1 MSMIVDTDR
10 NAKKRNILK
19 IAIPLL
25 IAIAAAML
33 NVLYATG
40 SPFLNKVWDNEL
52 IFILLCI
59 EATLPIIQWL
69 IRRKKAPTLRQT
81 LCCFL
86 LAAVLTVVL
95 SAVHSDVLVWLV
107 PSEGFFPFQIRDLPI
122 ALAETLSLSIIQTT
136 VIMGAVC
143 IWLWKKPILATCLPI
158 VVSFVLSPVVCNSA
172 DMLRFAKDEY
182 GREITRMGYETA
194 MYTFL
199 AIAVAVVAL
208 LVLVA
213 ILVQTRRTRK
223 KTALTV

>member
-1 MSMIVDTDR
+1 MIVDTDR

-25 IAIAAAML
+25 IAIAAAVL
-33 NVLYATG
+33 NVLYLTG
-40 SPFLNKVWDNEL
+40 SPFLRKVWDNEL
-52 IFILLCI
+52 IYILLCI

-86 LAAVLTVVL
+86 LAPVLTVVL
-95 SAVHSDVLVWLV
+95 SNVHSDVLVWLV
-107 PSEGFFPFQIRDLPI
+107 PSEGFFPFQIRDIPV
-122 ALAETLSLSIIQTT
+122 ALAEALSLSIIQTT
-136 VIMGAVC
+136 VILGAVC

-158 VVSFVLSPVVCNSA
+158 VVSFVLSPVVYNSA
-172 DMLRFAKDEY
+172 DMLE
-182 GREITRMGYETA
+182 EITRMGYRAA
-194 MYTFL
+194 MYTFF

-208 LVLVA
+208 LVLA
-213 ILVQTRRTRK
+213 TILIQTRQTRK

>member
-1 MSMIVDTDR
+1 MIVDTDR

-25 IAIAAAML
+25 IAIAAAVL
-33 NVLYATG
+33 NVLYTTG

-52 IFILLCI
+52 IYILLCI

-86 LAAVLTVVL
+86 LAPVLTVVL
-95 SAVHSDVLVWLV
+95 SNVHSDVLVWLV
-107 PSEGFFPFQIRDLPI
+107 PSEGFFPFQIRDIPV
-122 ALAETLSLSIIQTT
+122 ALAEALSLSIIQTT
-136 VIMGAVC
+136 VILGAVC

-158 VVSFVLSPVVCNSA
+158 VVSFVLSPVVYNSA
-172 DMLRFAKDEY
+172 DMLE
-182 GREITRMGYETA
+182 EITRMGYRAA
-194 MYTFL
+194 MYTFF

-208 LVLVA
+208 LVLAV
-213 ILVQTRRTRK
+213 ILIQTRQTRN

>member
-1 MSMIVDTDR
+1 MIVDTDR

-25 IAIAAAML
+25 IAIAAAVL
-33 NVLYATG
+33 NVLYSTG
-40 SPFLNKVWDNEL
+40 SPFLRKVWDNEL
-52 IFILLCI
+52 MYILLCI

-86 LAAVLTVVL
+86 LAPVLTVVL
-95 SAVHSDVLVWLV
+95 SNVHSDVLVWLV
-107 PSEGFFPFQIRDLPI
+107 PSEGFFPFQIRDIPV
-122 ALAETLSLSIIQTT
+122 ALAEALSLSIIQTT
-136 VIMGAVC
+136 VILGAVC

-158 VVSFVLSPVVCNSA
+158 VVSFVLSPVVYNSA
-172 DMLRFAKDEY
+172 DMLE
-182 GREITRMGYETA
+182 EITRMGYRAA
-194 MYTFL
+194 MYTFF

-208 LVLVA
+208 LVLA
-213 ILVQTRRTRK
+213 TILIHTRQTRN

>member
-1 MSMIVDTDR
+1 MMSMIVDTDR

-25 IAIAAAML
+25 IAIAAAVL
-33 NVLYATG
+33 NVLYSTG

-52 IFILLCI
+52 MYILLCI

-86 LAAVLTVVL
+86 LAPVLTVVL
-95 SAVHSDVLVWLV
+95 SNVHSDVLVWLV
-107 PSEGFFPFQIRDLPI
+107 PSEGFFPFQIRDIPV
-122 ALAETLSLSIIQTT
+122 ALAEALSLSIIQTT
-136 VIMGAVC
+136 VILGAVC

-158 VVSFVLSPVVCNSA
+158 VVSFVLSPVVYNSA
-172 DMLRFAKDEY
+172 DMLEK
-182 GREITRMGYETA
+182 ITRMGYRAT
-194 MYTFL
+194 MYTFF

-208 LVLVA
+208 LVLA
-213 ILVQTRRTRK
+213 TILIQTRQTRN

>member
-1 MSMIVDTDR
+1 MIVDTDR

-25 IAIAAAML
+25 IAIAAAVL
-33 NVLYATG
+33 NVLYLTG
-40 SPFLNKVWDNEL
+40 SPFLRKVWDNEL
-52 IFILLCI
+52 IYILLCI

-86 LAAVLTVVL
+86 LAPVLTVVL
-95 SAVHSDVLVWLV
+95 SNVHSDVLVWLV
-107 PSEGFFPFQIRDLPI
+107 PSEGFFPFQIRDIPV
-122 ALAETLSLSIIQTT
+122 ALAEALSLSIIQTT
-136 VIMGAVC
+136 VILGAVC

-158 VVSFVLSPVVCNSA
+158 VVSFVLSPVVYNSA
-172 DMLRFAKDEY
+172 DMLEK
-182 GREITRMGYETA
+182 ITRMGYRAA
-194 MYTFL
+194 MYTFF

-208 LVLVA
+208 LVLA
-213 ILVQTRRTRK
+213 TILIQTRQTRK

>member
-1 MSMIVDTDR
+1 MIVDTDR

-25 IAIAAAML
+25 IAIAAAVL
-33 NVLYATG
+33 NILYLTG
-40 SPFLNKVWDNEL
+40 SPFLRKVWDNEL
-52 IFILLCI
+52 IYILLCI

-86 LAAVLTVVL
+86 LAPVLTVVL
-95 SAVHSDVLVWLV
+95 SNVHSDVLVWLV
-107 PSEGFFPFQIRDLPI
+107 PSEGFFPFQIRDIPV
-122 ALAETLSLSIIQTT
+122 ALAEALSLSIIQTT
-136 VIMGAVC
+136 VILGAVC

-158 VVSFVLSPVVCNSA
+158 VVSFVLSPVVYNSA
-172 DMLRFAKDEY
+172 DMLEK
-182 GREITRMGYETA
+182 ITRMGYRAA
-194 MYTFL
+194 MYTFF

-208 LVLVA
+208 LVLA
-213 ILVQTRRTRK
+213 TILIQTRQTRN

>member
-25 IAIAAAML
+25 IAIAAAVL
-33 NVLYATG
+33 NVLYLTG
-40 SPFLNKVWDNEL
+40 SPFLRKVWDNEL
-52 IFILLCI
+52 IYILLCI

-86 LAAVLTVVL
+86 LAPVLTVVL
-95 SAVHSDVLVWLV
+95 SIVHSDVLVWLV
-107 PSEGFFPFQIRDLPI
+107 PSEGFFPFQIRDIPV
-122 ALAETLSLSIIQTT
+122 ALAEALSLSIIQTT
-136 VIMGAVC
+136 VILGAVC

-158 VVSFVLSPVVCNSA
+158 VVSFVLSPVVYNSA
-172 DMLRFAKDEY
+172 DMLEK
-182 GREITRMGYETA
+182 ITRMGYRAA
-194 MYTFL
+194 MYTFF

-208 LVLVA
+208 LVLA
-213 ILVQTRRTRK
+213 TILIQTRQTRN

>member
-1 MSMIVDTDR
+1 MIVDTDR

-25 IAIAAAML
+25 IAIAAAVL
-33 NVLYATG
+33 NVLYLTG
-40 SPFLNKVWDNEL
+40 SPFLRKVWDNEL
-52 IFILLCI
+52 IYILLCI

-86 LAAVLTVVL
+86 LAPVLTVVL
-95 SAVHSDVLVWLV
+95 SNVHSDVLVWLV
-107 PSEGFFPFQIRDLPI
+107 PSEGFFPFQIRDIPV
-122 ALAETLSLSIIQTT
+122 ALAEALSLSIIQTT
-136 VIMGAVC
+136 VILGAVC

-158 VVSFVLSPVVCNSA
+158 VVSFVLSPVVYNSA
-172 DMLRFAKDEY
+172 DMLE
-182 GREITRMGYETA
+182 EITRMGFKAT
-194 MYTFL
+194 MYTFF

-208 LVLVA
+208 LVLVT
-213 ILVQTRRTRK
+213 ILIQTRQTRN

>member
-25 IAIAAAML
+25 IAIAAAVL
-33 NVLYATG
+33 NVLYSTG
-40 SPFLNKVWDNEL
+40 SPFLRKVWDNEL
-52 IFILLCI
+52 IYILLCI

-86 LAAVLTVVL
+86 LAPVLTVVL
-95 SAVHSDVLVWLV
+95 SNVHSDVLVWLV
-107 PSEGFFPFQIRDLPI
+107 PSEGFFPFQIRDIPV
-122 ALAETLSLSIIQTT
+122 ALAEALSLSIIQTT
-136 VIMGAVC
+136 VIVGAVC

-158 VVSFVLSPVVCNSA
+158 VVSFVLSPVVYNSA
-172 DMLRFAKDEY
+172 DMLE
-182 GREITRMGYETA
+182 EITRMGFKAT
-194 MYTFL
+194 MYTFF

-208 LVLVA
+208 LVLVT
-213 ILVQTRRTRK
+213 ILIQTRQTRN

>member
-1 MSMIVDTDR
+1 MIVDTDR

-25 IAIAAAML
+25 IAIAAAVL
-33 NVLYATG
+33 NVLYSTG

-52 IFILLCI
+52 MYILLCI

-69 IRRKKAPTLRQT
+69 IRRRKAPTLRQT

-86 LAAVLTVVL
+86 LAPVLTVVL
-95 SAVHSDVLVWLV
+95 SNVHSDVLVWLV
-107 PSEGFFPFQIRDLPI
+107 PSEGFFPFQIRDIPV
-122 ALAETLSLSIIQTT
+122 ALAEALSLSIIQTT
-136 VIMGAVC
+136 VILGAVC

-158 VVSFVLSPVVCNSA
+158 VVSFVLSPVVYNSA
-172 DMLRFAKDEY
+172 DMLE
-182 GREITRMGYETA
+182 EITRMGFKAT
-194 MYTFL
+194 MYTFF

-208 LVLVA
+208 LVLA
-213 ILVQTRRTRK
+213 TILIQTRQTRN

>member
-1 MSMIVDTDR
+1 MIVDTDR

-25 IAIAAAML
+25 IAIAAAVL
-33 NVLYATG
+33 NVLYLTG
-40 SPFLNKVWDNEL
+40 SPFLRKVWDNEL
-52 IFILLCI
+52 IYILLCI

-86 LAAVLTVVL
+86 LAPVLTVVL
-95 SAVHSDVLVWLV
+95 SNVHSDVLVWLV
-107 PSEGFFPFQIRDLPI
+107 PSEGFFPFQIRDIPV
-122 ALAETLSLSIIQTT
+122 ALAEALSLSIIQTT
-136 VIMGAVC
+136 VILGAVC

-158 VVSFVLSPVVCNSA
+158 VVSFVLSPVVYNSA
-172 DMLRFAKDEY
+172 DMLE
-182 GREITRMGYETA
+182 EITRMGYRAA
-194 MYTFL
+194 MYTFF

-208 LVLVA
+208 LVLA
-213 ILVQTRRTRK
+213 TILIQTRQTRN

>member
-1 MSMIVDTDR
+1 MSVIVDTDR

-25 IAIAAAML
+25 IAIAAAVL
-33 NVLYATG
+33 NVLYSTG

-52 IFILLCI
+52 MYILLCI

-86 LAAVLTVVL
+86 LAPVLTVVL
-95 SAVHSDVLVWLV
+95 SNVHSDVLVWLV
-107 PSEGFFPFQIRDLPI
+107 PSEGFFPFQIRDIPV
-122 ALAETLSLSIIQTT
+122 ALAEALSLSIIQTT
-136 VIMGAVC
+136 VILGAVC

-158 VVSFVLSPVVCNSA
+158 VVSFVLSPVVYNSA
-172 DMLRFAKDEY
+172 DMLE
-182 GREITRMGYETA
+182 EITRMGFKAA
-194 MYTFL
+194 MYTFF

-208 LVLVA
+208 LVLVT
-213 ILVQTRRTRK
+213 ILIQTRQTRN

>member
-1 MSMIVDTDR
+1 MIVDTDR

-25 IAIAAAML
+25 IAIAAAVL
-33 NVLYATG
+33 NVLYSTG
-40 SPFLNKVWDNEL
+40 SPFLRKVWDNEL
-52 IFILLCI
+52 IYILLCI

-86 LAAVLTVVL
+86 LAPVLTVVL
-95 SAVHSDVLVWLV
+95 SNVHSDVLVWLV
-107 PSEGFFPFQIRDLPI
+107 PSEGFFPFQIRDIPV
-122 ALAETLSLSIIQTT
+122 ALAEALSLSIIQTT
-136 VIMGAVC
+136 VILGAVC

-158 VVSFVLSPVVCNSA
+158 VVSFVLSPVVYNSA
-172 DMLRFAKDEY
+172 DMLE
-182 GREITRMGYETA
+182 EITRMGYRAA
-194 MYTFL
+194 MYTFF

-208 LVLVA
+208 LVLA
-213 ILVQTRRTRK
+213 TILIQTRQTRN

>member
-1 MSMIVDTDR
+1 MIVDTDR

-25 IAIAAAML
+25 IAIAAAVL

-40 SPFLNKVWDNEL
+40 SPFLRKVWDNEL
-52 IFILLCI
+52 IYILLCI

-86 LAAVLTVVL
+86 LAPVLTVVL
-95 SAVHSDVLVWLV
+95 SNVHSDVLVWLV
-107 PSEGFFPFQIRDLPI
+107 PSEGFFPFQIRDIPV
-122 ALAETLSLSIIQTT
+122 ALAEALSLSIIQTT
-136 VIMGAVC
+136 VILGAVC

-158 VVSFVLSPVVCNSA
+158 VVSFVLSPVVYNSA
-172 DMLRFAKDEY
+172 DMLEK
-182 GREITRMGYETA
+182 ITRMGYRAA
-194 MYTFL
+194 MYTFF

-208 LVLVA
+208 LVLA
-213 ILVQTRRTRK
+213 TILIQTRQTRN

>member
-25 IAIAAAML
+25 IAIAAAVL
-33 NVLYATG
+33 NVLYTTG
-40 SPFLNKVWDNEL
+40 SPFLRKVWDNEL
-52 IFILLCI
+52 IYILLCI

-86 LAAVLTVVL
+86 LAPVLTVVL
-95 SAVHSDVLVWLV
+95 SNVHSDVLVWLV
-107 PSEGFFPFQIRDLPI
+107 PSEGFFPFQIRDIPV
-122 ALAETLSLSIIQTT
+122 ALAEALSLSIIQTT
-136 VIMGAVC
+136 VILGAVC

-158 VVSFVLSPVVCNSA
+158 VVSFVLSPVVYNSA
-172 DMLRFAKDEY
+172 DMLE
-182 GREITRMGYETA
+182 EITRMGYRAA
-194 MYTFL
+194 MYTFF

-208 LVLVA
+208 LVLA
-213 ILVQTRRTRK
+213 TILIQTRQTRN

>member
-1 MSMIVDTDR
+1 MIVDTDR

-25 IAIAAAML
+25 IAIAAAVL
-33 NVLYATG
+33 NVLYSTG
-40 SPFLNKVWDNEL
+40 SPFLRKVWDNEL
-52 IFILLCI
+52 IYILLCI

-86 LAAVLTVVL
+86 LAPVLTVVL
-95 SAVHSDVLVWLV
+95 SNVHSDVLVWLV
-107 PSEGFFPFQIRDLPI
+107 PSEGFFPFQIRDIPV
-122 ALAETLSLSIIQTT
+122 ALAEALSLSIIQTT
-136 VIMGAVC
+136 VILGAVC

-158 VVSFVLSPVVCNSA
+158 VVSFVLSPVVYNSA
-172 DMLRFAKDEY
+172 DMLE
-182 GREITRMGYETA
+182 EITRMGYKAA
-194 MYTFL
+194 MYTFF

-208 LVLVA
+208 LVLVT
-213 ILVQTRRTRK
+213 IQIQTRQTRK

>member
-1 MSMIVDTDR
+1 MIVDTDR

-25 IAIAAAML
+25 IAIAAAVL
-33 NVLYATG
+33 NVLYLTG
-40 SPFLNKVWDNEL
+40 SPFLRKVWDNEL
-52 IFILLCI
+52 IYILLCI

-86 LAAVLTVVL
+86 LAPVLTVVL
-95 SAVHSDVLVWLV
+95 SIVHSDVLVWLV
-107 PSEGFFPFQIRDLPI
+107 PSEGFFPFQIRDIPV
-122 ALAETLSLSIIQTT
+122 ALAEALSLSIIQTT
-136 VIMGAVC
+136 VILGAVC

-158 VVSFVLSPVVCNSA
+158 VVSFVLSPVVYNSA
-172 DMLRFAKDEY
+172 DMLEK
-182 GREITRMGYETA
+182 ITRMGYRAA
-194 MYTFL
+194 MYTFF

-208 LVLVA
+208 LVLAV
-213 ILVQTRRTRK
+213 ILIQTRQTRN

>member
-1 MSMIVDTDR
+1 MMSMIVDTDR

-25 IAIAAAML
+25 IAIAAAVL
-33 NVLYATG
+33 NVLYTTG
-40 SPFLNKVWDNEL
+40 SPFLRKVWDNEL
-52 IFILLCI
+52 IYILLCI

-86 LAAVLTVVL
+86 LAPVLTVVL
-95 SAVHSDVLVWLV
+95 SNVHSDVLVWLV
-107 PSEGFFPFQIRDLPI
+107 PSEGFFPFQIRDIPV
-122 ALAETLSLSIIQTT
+122 ALAEALSLSIIQTT
-136 VIMGAVC
+136 VILGAVC

-158 VVSFVLSPVVCNSA
+158 VVSFVLSPVVYNSA
-172 DMLRFAKDEY
+172 DMLE
-182 GREITRMGYETA
+182 EITRMGYRAA
-194 MYTFL
+194 MYTFF

-208 LVLVA
+208 LVLA
-213 ILVQTRRTRK
+213 TILIQTRQTRN

>member
-1 MSMIVDTDR
+1 MIVDTDR

-25 IAIAAAML
+25 IAIAAAVL
-33 NVLYATG
+33 NVLYTTG
-40 SPFLNKVWDNEL
+40 SPFLRKVWDNEL
-52 IFILLCI
+52 IYILLCI

-86 LAAVLTVVL
+86 LAPVLTVVL
-95 SAVHSDVLVWLV
+95 SNVHSDVLVWLV
-107 PSEGFFPFQIRDLPI
+107 PSEGFFPFQIRDIPV
-122 ALAETLSLSIIQTT
+122 ALAEALSLSIIQTT
-136 VIMGAVC
+136 VILGAVC

-158 VVSFVLSPVVCNSA
+158 VVSFVLSPVVYNSA
-172 DMLRFAKDEY
+172 DMLE
-182 GREITRMGYETA
+182 EITRMGYRAA
-194 MYTFL
+194 MYTFF

-208 LVLVA
+208 LVLVT
-213 ILVQTRRTRK
+213 ILIQTRQTRN

>member
-25 IAIAAAML
+25 IAIAAAVL

-52 IFILLCI
+52 IYILLCI

-86 LAAVLTVVL
+86 LAPVLTVVL
-95 SAVHSDVLVWLV
+95 SIVHSDVLVWLV
-107 PSEGFFPFQIRDLPI
+107 PSEGFFPFQIRDIPV
-122 ALAETLSLSIIQTT
+122 ALAEALSLSIIQTT
-136 VIMGAVC
+136 VILGAVC

-158 VVSFVLSPVVCNSA
+158 VVSFVLSPVVYNSA
-172 DMLRFAKDEY
+172 DMLE
-182 GREITRMGYETA
+182 EITRMGYRAA
-194 MYTFL
+194 MYTFF

-208 LVLVA
+208 LVLA
-213 ILVQTRRTRK
+213 TILIQTRQTRN

>member
-1 MSMIVDTDR
+1 MIVDTDR

-25 IAIAAAML
+25 IAIAAAVL
-33 NVLYATG
+33 NVLYSTG

-52 IFILLCI
+52 MYILLCI

-86 LAAVLTVVL
+86 LAPVLTVVL
-95 SAVHSDVLVWLV
+95 SIVHSDVLVWLV
-107 PSEGFFPFQIRDLPI
+107 PSEGFFPFQIRDIPV
-122 ALAETLSLSIIQTT
+122 ALAEALSLSIIQTT
-136 VIMGAVC
+136 VILGAVC

-158 VVSFVLSPVVCNSA
+158 VVSFVLSPVVYNSA
-172 DMLRFAKDEY
+172 DMLE
-182 GREITRMGYETA
+182 EITRMGYRAA
-194 MYTFL
+194 MYTFF

-208 LVLVA
+208 LVLA
-213 ILVQTRRTRK
+213 TILIQTRQTRN

>member
-25 IAIAAAML
+25 IAIAAAVL
-33 NVLYATG
+33 NVLYLTG
-40 SPFLNKVWDNEL
+40 SPFLRKVWDNEL
-52 IFILLCI
+52 IYILLCI

-86 LAAVLTVVL
+86 LAPVLTVVL
-95 SAVHSDVLVWLV
+95 SNVHSDVLVWLV
-107 PSEGFFPFQIRDLPI
+107 PSEGFFPFQIRDIPV
-122 ALAETLSLSIIQTT
+122 ALAEALSLSIIQTT
-136 VIMGAVC
+136 VILGAVC

-158 VVSFVLSPVVCNSA
+158 VVSFVLSPVVYNSA
-172 DMLRFAKDEY
+172 DMLEK
-182 GREITRMGYETA
+182 ITRMGYRAA
-194 MYTFL
+194 MYTFF

-208 LVLVA
+208 LVLA
-213 ILVQTRRTRK
+213 TILIHTRQTRN

>member
-1 MSMIVDTDR
+1 MIVDTDR

-19 IAIPLL
+19 IAVPLL
-25 IAIAAAML
+25 IAIAAAVL
-33 NVLYATG
+33 NVLYSTG

-52 IFILLCI
+52 MYILLCI

-86 LAAVLTVVL
+86 LAPVLTVVL
-95 SAVHSDVLVWLV
+95 SNVHSDVLVWLV
-107 PSEGFFPFQIRDLPI
+107 PSEGFFPFQIRDIPV
-122 ALAETLSLSIIQTT
+122 ALAEALSLSIIQTT
-136 VIMGAVC
+136 VILGAVC

-158 VVSFVLSPVVCNSA
+158 VVSFVLSPVVYNSA
-172 DMLRFAKDEY
+172 DMLE
-182 GREITRMGYETA
+182 EITRMGYRAA
-194 MYTFL
+194 MYTFF

-208 LVLVA
+208 LVLA
-213 ILVQTRRTRK
+213 TILIQTRQTRN

>member
-1 MSMIVDTDR
+1 MIVDTDR

-25 IAIAAAML
+25 IAIAAAVL
-33 NVLYATG
+33 NVLYSTG

-52 IFILLCI
+52 MYILLCI

-86 LAAVLTVVL
+86 LAPVLTVVL
-95 SAVHSDVLVWLV
+95 SNVHSDVLVWLV
-107 PSEGFFPFQIRDLPI
+107 PSEGFFPFQIRDIPV
-122 ALAETLSLSIIQTT
+122 ALAEALSLSIIQTT
-136 VIMGAVC
+136 VILGAVC

-158 VVSFVLSPVVCNSA
+158 VVSFVLSPVVYNSA
-172 DMLRFAKDEY
+172 DMLE
-182 GREITRMGYETA
+182 EITRMGYRAA
-194 MYTFL
+194 MYTFF

-208 LVLVA
+208 LVLA
-213 ILVQTRRTRK
+213 TILIQTRQTRK

>member
-1 MSMIVDTDR
+1 MIVDTDR

-25 IAIAAAML
+25 IAIAAAVL
-33 NVLYATG
+33 NVLYSTG

-52 IFILLCI
+52 MYILLCI

-86 LAAVLTVVL
+86 LAPVLTVVL
-95 SAVHSDVLVWLV
+95 SNVHSDVLVWLV
-107 PSEGFFPFQIRDLPI
+107 PSEGFFPFQIRDIPV
-122 ALAETLSLSIIQTT
+122 ALAEALSLSIIQTT
-136 VIMGAVC
+136 VILGAVC

-158 VVSFVLSPVVCNSA
+158 VVSFVLSPVVYNSA
-172 DMLRFAKDEY
+172 DMLE
-182 GREITRMGYETA
+182 EITRMGYRAA
-194 MYTFL
+194 MYTFF

-208 LVLVA
+208 LVLAV
-213 ILVQTRRTRK
+213 ILIQTRQTRN

>member
-1 MSMIVDTDR
+1 MIVDTDR

-25 IAIAAAML
+25 IAIAAAVL
-33 NVLYATG
+33 NVLYTTG
-40 SPFLNKVWDNEL
+40 SPFLRKVWDNEL
-52 IFILLCI
+52 IYILLCI

-86 LAAVLTVVL
+86 LAPVLTVVL
-95 SAVHSDVLVWLV
+95 SNVHSDVLVWLV
-107 PSEGFFPFQIRDLPI
+107 PSEGFFPFQIRDIPV
-122 ALAETLSLSIIQTT
+122 ALAEALSLSIIQTT
-136 VIMGAVC
+136 VILGAVC

-158 VVSFVLSPVVCNSA
+158 VVSFVLSPVVYNSA
-172 DMLRFAKDEY
+172 DMLE
-182 GREITRMGYETA
+182 EITRMGFKAT
-194 MYTFL
+194 MYTFF

-208 LVLVA
+208 LVLVT
-213 ILVQTRRTRK
+213 ILIQTRQTRN

>member
-1 MSMIVDTDR
+1 MMSMIVDTDR

-25 IAIAAAML
+25 IAIAAAVL
-33 NVLYATG
+33 NVLYLTG
-40 SPFLNKVWDNEL
+40 SPFLRKVWDNEL
-52 IFILLCI
+52 IYILLCI

-86 LAAVLTVVL
+86 LAPVLTVVL
-95 SAVHSDVLVWLV
+95 SIVHSDVLVWLV
-107 PSEGFFPFQIRDLPI
+107 PSEGFFPFQIRDIPV
-122 ALAETLSLSIIQTT
+122 ALAEALSLSIIQTT
-136 VIMGAVC
+136 VILGAVC

-158 VVSFVLSPVVCNSA
+158 VVSFVLSPVVYNSA
-172 DMLRFAKDEY
+172 DMLEK
-182 GREITRMGYETA
+182 ITRMGYRAA
-194 MYTFL
+194 MYTFF

-208 LVLVA
+208 LVLA
-213 ILVQTRRTRK
+213 TILIQTRQTRN

>member
-1 MSMIVDTDR
+1 MIVDTDR
-10 NAKKRNILK
+10 NAKKRNMLK

-25 IAIAAAML
+25 IAIAAAVL
-33 NVLYATG
+33 NVLYSTG

-52 IFILLCI
+52 MYILLCI

-86 LAAVLTVVL
+86 LAPVLTVVL
-95 SAVHSDVLVWLV
+95 SNVHSDVLVWLV
-107 PSEGFFPFQIRDLPI
+107 PSEGFFPFQIRDIPV
-122 ALAETLSLSIIQTT
+122 ALAEALSLSIIQTT
-136 VIMGAVC
+136 VILGAVC

-158 VVSFVLSPVVCNSA
+158 VVSFVLSPVVYNSA
-172 DMLRFAKDEY
+172 DMLE
-182 GREITRMGYETA
+182 EITRMGFKAT
-194 MYTFL
+194 MYTFF

-208 LVLVA
+208 LVLA
-213 ILVQTRRTRK
+213 TILIQTRQTRN

>member
-25 IAIAAAML
+25 IAIAAAVL
-33 NVLYATG
+33 NVLYLTG
-40 SPFLNKVWDNEL
+40 SPFLRKVWDNEL
-52 IFILLCI
+52 IYILLCI

-86 LAAVLTVVL
+86 LAPVLTVVL
-95 SAVHSDVLVWLV
+95 SNVHSDVLVWLV
-107 PSEGFFPFQIRDLPI
+107 PSEGFFPFQIRDIPV
-122 ALAETLSLSIIQTT
+122 ALAEALSLSIIQTT
-136 VIMGAVC
+136 VILGAVC

-158 VVSFVLSPVVCNSA
+158 VVSFVLSPVVYNSA
-172 DMLRFAKDEY
+172 DMLEK
-182 GREITRMGYETA
+182 ITRMGYRAA
-194 MYTFL
+194 MYTFF

-208 LVLVA
+208 LVLA
-213 ILVQTRRTRK
+213 TILIQTRQTRN

>member
-1 MSMIVDTDR
+1 MIVDTDR

-25 IAIAAAML
+25 IAIAAAVL
-33 NVLYATG
+33 NVLYTTG
-40 SPFLNKVWDNEL
+40 SPFLRKVWDNEL
-52 IFILLCI
+52 IYILLCI

-86 LAAVLTVVL
+86 LAPVLTVVL
-95 SAVHSDVLVWLV
+95 SNVHSDVLVWLV
-107 PSEGFFPFQIRDLPI
+107 PSEGFFPFQIRDIPV
-122 ALAETLSLSIIQTT
+122 ALAEALSLSIIQTT
-136 VIMGAVC
+136 VILGAVC

-158 VVSFVLSPVVCNSA
+158 VVSFVLSPVVYNSA
-172 DMLRFAKDEY
+172 DMLE
-182 GREITRMGYETA
+182 EITRMGYSAA
-194 MYTFL
+194 MYTFF

-208 LVLVA
+208 LVLA
-213 ILVQTRRTRK
+213 TILIQTRQTRN

>member
-1 MSMIVDTDR
+1 MIVDTDR

-25 IAIAAAML
+25 IAIAAAVL
-33 NVLYATG
+33 NVLYSTG
-40 SPFLNKVWDNEL
+40 SPFLNKVWGNEL
-52 IFILLCI
+52 IYILLCI

-86 LAAVLTVVL
+86 LAPVLTVVL
-95 SAVHSDVLVWLV
+95 SNVHSDVLVWLV
-107 PSEGFFPFQIRDLPI
+107 PSEGFFPFQIRDIPV
-122 ALAETLSLSIIQTT
+122 ALAEALSLSIIQTT
-136 VIMGAVC
+136 VILGAVC

-158 VVSFVLSPVVCNSA
+158 VVSFVLSPVVYNSA
-172 DMLRFAKDEY
+172 DMLE
-182 GREITRMGYETA
+182 EITRMGYRAA
-194 MYTFL
+194 MYTFF

-208 LVLVA
+208 LVLA
-213 ILVQTRRTRK
+213 TILIQTRQTRN

>member
-25 IAIAAAML
+25 IAIAAAVL
-33 NVLYATG
+33 NVLYLTG
-40 SPFLNKVWDNEL
+40 SPFLRKVWDNEL
-52 IFILLCI
+52 IYILLCI

-86 LAAVLTVVL
+86 LAPVLTVVL
-95 SAVHSDVLVWLV
+95 SNVHSDVLVWLV
-107 PSEGFFPFQIRDLPI
+107 PSEGFFPFQIRDIPV
-122 ALAETLSLSIIQTT
+122 ALAEALSLSIIQTT
-136 VIMGAVC
+136 VILGAVC

-158 VVSFVLSPVVCNSA
+158 VVSFVLSPVVYNSA
-172 DMLRFAKDEY
+172 DMLE
-182 GREITRMGYETA
+182 EITRMGFKAT
-194 MYTFL
+194 MYTFF

-208 LVLVA
+208 LVLVT
-213 ILVQTRRTRK
+213 ILIQTRQTRN

>member
-1 MSMIVDTDR
+1 MIVDTDR

-25 IAIAAAML
+25 IAIAAAVL
-33 NVLYATG
+33 NVLYTTG
-40 SPFLNKVWDNEL
+40 SPFLRKVWDNEL

-86 LAAVLTVVL
+86 LAPVLTVVL
-95 SAVHSDVLVWLV
+95 SNVHSDVLVWLV
-107 PSEGFFPFQIRDLPI
+107 PSEGFFPFQIRDIPV
-122 ALAETLSLSIIQTT
+122 ALAEALSLSIIQTT
-136 VIMGAVC
+136 VILGAVC

-158 VVSFVLSPVVCNSA
+158 VVSFVLSPVVYNSA
-172 DMLRFAKDEY
+172 DMLEK
-182 GREITRMGYETA
+182 ITRMGYRAA
-194 MYTFL
+194 MYTFF

-208 LVLVA
+208 LVLA
-213 ILVQTRRTRK
+213 TILIQTRQTRN

>member
-1 MSMIVDTDR
+1 MMSMIVDTDR
-10 NAKKRNILK
+10 NAKKRNMLK

-25 IAIAAAML
+25 IAIAAAVL
-33 NVLYATG
+33 NVLYSTG

-52 IFILLCI
+52 MYILLCI

-86 LAAVLTVVL
+86 LAPVLTVVL
-95 SAVHSDVLVWLV
+95 SNVHSDVLVWLV
-107 PSEGFFPFQIRDLPI
+107 PSEGFFPFQIRDIPV
-122 ALAETLSLSIIQTT
+122 ALAEALSLSIIQTT
-136 VIMGAVC
+136 VILGAVC

-158 VVSFVLSPVVCNSA
+158 VVSFVLSPVVYNSA
-172 DMLRFAKDEY
+172 DMLE
-182 GREITRMGYETA
+182 EITRMGYRAA
-194 MYTFL
+194 MYTFF

-208 LVLVA
+208 LVLA
-213 ILVQTRRTRK
+213 TILIHTRQTRN

>member
-1 MSMIVDTDR
+1 MIVDTDR

-25 IAIAAAML
+25 IAIAAAVL
-33 NVLYATG
+33 NVLYSTG

-52 IFILLCI
+52 MYILLCI

-86 LAAVLTVVL
+86 LAPVLTVVL
-95 SAVHSDVLVWLV
+95 SNVHSDVLVWLV
-107 PSEGFFPFQIRDLPI
+107 PSEGFFPFQIRDIPV
-122 ALAETLSLSIIQTT
+122 ALAEALSLSIIQTT
-136 VIMGAVC
+136 VILGAVC

-158 VVSFVLSPVVCNSA
+158 VVSFVLSPVVYNSA
-172 DMLRFAKDEY
+172 DMLE
-182 GREITRMGYETA
+182 EITRMGFKAT
-194 MYTFL
+194 MYTFF

-208 LVLVA
+208 LVLVT
-213 ILVQTRRTRK
+213 ILIQTRQTRN

>member
-1 MSMIVDTDR
+1 MIVDTDR

-25 IAIAAAML
+25 IAIAAAVL
-33 NVLYATG
+33 NVLYSTG
-40 SPFLNKVWDNEL
+40 SPFLRKVWDNEL

-86 LAAVLTVVL
+86 LAPVLTVVL
-95 SAVHSDVLVWLV
+95 SNVHSDVLVWLV
-107 PSEGFFPFQIRDLPI
+107 PSEGFFPFQIRDIPV
-122 ALAETLSLSIIQTT
+122 ALAEALSLSIIQTT
-136 VIMGAVC
+136 VILGAVC

-158 VVSFVLSPVVCNSA
+158 VVSFVLSPVVYNSA
-172 DMLRFAKDEY
+172 DMLE
-182 GREITRMGYETA
+182 EITRMGYRAA
-194 MYTFL
+194 MYTFF

-208 LVLVA
+208 LVLA
-213 ILVQTRRTRK
+213 TILIQTRQTRN